1 MKNTKQS
8 KIIRLTASYF
18 IIMIMAI
25 IIVYPLVWVF
35 GASLTPG
42 TSISSFSIIPDNP
55 TFDHYKE
62 LFNLEESY
70 YLQWYWNTIKVSVIS
85 MLSAV
90 ITVSLMAYSFSRY
103 RFVGRKNGLVTF
115 LILQMIPNFA
125 ALIAIFVLANV
136 TGLINTHFGLI
147 LIYIGGAIPMNTWL
161 MKGYL
166 DSIPKELDESAR
178 MDGAGHFRIFWQ
190 IVMPLAKPMLAVV
203 AVFSFI
209 TPFTD
214 FILAKVLLREPE
226 QYTLAVGLY
235 ELVSRQY
242 GSEFTLFAA
251 GSILIAIPIAI
262 LFLSLQKYFVSGLTA
277 GGIKG

>member
-1 MKNTKQS
+1 MNKIHMKTLKLTLS
-8 KIIRLTASYF
+8 YLIIV
-18 IIMIMAI
+18 IMALI
-25 IIVYPLVWVF
+25 ILYPLIWVF
-35 GASLTPG
+35 GASLTRG
-42 TSISSFSIIPDNP
+42 TSISSFNIIPKNP
-55 TFDHYKE
+55 TWDHYKE
-62 LFNLEESY
+62 LFDMEKSL
-70 YLQWYWNTIKVSVIS
+70 YLKWYWNTLKICLIS
-85 MLSAV
+85 MLASL
-90 ITVSLMAYSFSRY
+90 ITISLMAYAFSRY
-103 RFVGRKNGLVTF
+103 RFVGRKNGLIAF

-178 MDGAGHFRIFWQ
+178 MDGAGHFRIYWQ
-190 IVMPLAKPMLAVV
+190 IIMPLAKPMLAVV

-214 FILAKVLLREPE
+214 FILAKVLLRQPE

-242 GSEFTLFAA
+242 GSEFTMFAA
-251 GSILIAIPIAI
+251 GSILIAVPIAI

>member
-1 MKNTKQS
+1 MSIKTR
-8 KIIRLTASYF
+8 KIIRLTVTYF
-18 IIMIMAI
+18 IIAIMAVVI
-25 IIVYPLVWVF
+25 IYPLVWVF

-42 TSISSFSIIPDNP
+42 TSISSFSIIPENP
-55 TFDHYKE
+55 TWDHYKK
-62 LFNLEESY
+62 LFNLEESL
-70 YLQWYWNTIKVSVIS
+70 YLRWYWNTIKVSLISMVASVIS
-85 MLSAV
+85 
-90 ITVSLMAYSFSRY
+90 ISLMAYSFSRY
-103 RFVGRKNGLVTF
+103 RFIGRKHGLITF

-136 TGLINTHFGLI
+136 TGLINTHLGLI
-147 LIYIGGAIPMNTWL
+147 LVYIGGAIPMNTWL

-190 IVMPLAKPMLAVV
+190 IIMPLARPMIAVV
-203 AVFSFI
+203 AVFTFI

-214 FILAKVLLREPE
+214 FILAKVLLRQPE

-251 GSILIAIPIAI
+251 GSIMIAVPIAI